1 MKSKMTR
8 DFTLVE
14 LLVVMFVFLLC
25 GCGTSN
31 EVTDEKDDL
40 TFDDLVAKAH
50 FLAKE
55 LHFNM
60 QSGTDQQFNAS
71 VFKAFEEQLEAITA
85 NVSAS
90 DLSAKQQS
98 DLIDAC
104 NSLRENFEHVISGP
118 DDFHVR
124 FSKADAKLVRKIK
137 VLESMKKH

>member
-1 MKSKMTR
+1 MTR

-25 GCGTSN
+25 GCGTNN

-60 QSGTDQQFNAS
+60 QSGNDQQFNAS

-118 DDFHVR
+118 DDFHVI